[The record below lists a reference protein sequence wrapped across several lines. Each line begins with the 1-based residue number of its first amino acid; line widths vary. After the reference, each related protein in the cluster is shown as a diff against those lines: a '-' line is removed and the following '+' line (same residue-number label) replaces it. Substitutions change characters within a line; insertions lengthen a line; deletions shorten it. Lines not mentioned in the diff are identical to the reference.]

1 MDKLIDYEGLGTFQ
15 TNLLN
20 DNKVSP
26 IATWSSEKI
35 TDELANK
42 LSAYATTSAM
52 TTALAGLLNDNKVSP
67 IATWSSEKIS
77 DELNDKANTSD
88 LSAYATTSAMTT
100 ALAGKQNT
108 LTAGSNVSITGN
120 TISAIGYSY
129 SDYLHSFSI
138 GVKGLTSTNT
148 ASGSHAFAEGW
159 GTTASAQASH
169 TEGWSTT
176 ANGEASHAEGSYT
189 TASGYASHAEGYLNV
204 THNKG
209 EHAEGYYNISHTYD
223 ANATDTNSFDKIT
236 IHSIGVGYEWNDG
249 RDWVKQHQNG
259 IEIMRNGDMYLYGV
273 GNYDG
278 VHIKNEQGAPANL
291 QTLQEVISSLTS
303 TIASLEARI
312 AALENPTTVE

>member
-20 DNKVSP
+20 DNK
-26 IATWSSEKI
+26 
-35 TDELANK
+35 L
-42 LSAYATTSAM
+42 
-52 TTALAGLLNDNKVSP
+52 SP

-108 LTAGSNVSITGN
+108 LTAGSNISIN
-120 TISAIGYSY
+120 NNVISASGTAEGYVWDASKP
-129 SDYLHSFSI
+129 SFAI
-138 GVKGLTSTNT
+138 KYGDGWGGGANT
-148 ASGSHAFAEGW
+148 ASGTNSFASGVK
-159 GTTASAQASH
+159 
-169 TEGWSTT
+169 
-176 ANGEASHAEGSYT
+176 T
-189 TASGYASHAEGYLNV
+189 TASGYASFAEGTSTHATGNSSHAEGLDTTASGRYSHSEGVQTVASGMCSHSEGYLN
-204 THNKG
+204 TAQNQG
-209 EHAEGYYNISHTYD
+209 EHAEGQYNISHKASDDFGY
-223 ANATDTNSFDKIT
+223 AGNT
-236 IHSIGVGYEWNDG
+236 IHSIGVGIGLNSRKNAE
-249 RDWVKQHQNG
+249 
-259 IEIMRNGDMYLYGV
+259 EIMQNGDMYVYGV